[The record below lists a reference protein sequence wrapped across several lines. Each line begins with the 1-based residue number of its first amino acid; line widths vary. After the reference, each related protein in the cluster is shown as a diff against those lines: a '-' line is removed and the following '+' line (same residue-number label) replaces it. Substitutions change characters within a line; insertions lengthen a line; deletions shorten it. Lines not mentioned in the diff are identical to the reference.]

1 MALKGKLVA
10 MIDKILERLKSYNK
24 NFDFERIKKALHL
37 LNKNLADALYSFDLV
52 LHLYPDEDMLIAVL
66 IKEVFDRG
74 EVSEDQ
80 VKSDFGAGV
89 LNILHNV
96 KKLEKLKYAEN
107 DKSSQLEILRKM
119 FLAMAKDIR
128 VVLIC
133 LVGRLHQMHHQVFYM
148 SERDRVAFAKETLE
162 LYVPIADRLGIYS
175 VKTDLEDLAFKY
187 SNPEM
192 YHNISE
198 QLEKLRK
205 SCDISMSLISKK
217 LQEFFKER
225 GVQADVSGRIK
236 SIYSIYKK
244 LKRKNLSSVLDL
256 YDVFAMRVILPP
268 KVDEEGREVVD
279 HLYGV
284 LGMIHS
290 EWKPISKKFKD
301 YIAVPKSNG
310 YRSLHTVVLG
320 LAPKDFDQPVEIQIR
335 ESNMHRDAEYGIAS
349 HWLYKQLDGKVS
361 RSAEVHMD
369 WIRGLENV
377 HDELVTDED
386 VAREFQVD
394 LFKDRIF
401 VLTPRGEVK
410 DLPQGSGP
418 IDFAYAVHTE
428 IGNKCVM
435 AKVDGRIV
443 PLDYELKNGEVV
455 EIVTRKDAIPKI
467 QWLSMVKS
475 SFARNRIKAFFSALN
490 KEGNV
495 KEGKRLI
502 NAQLARLN
510 KAPLDNNY
518 SILKKFEGKSINL
531 SEREH
536 LVEEVGRGLRLSS
549 DVVKKVYPYENFVS
563 DDVVVSDL
571 IEGRKAKG
579 IKSESLE
586 NEILIGG
593 EGGLPLKLAACC
605 QPRPGDHILGYV
617 TRGNSITIHNAECI
631 LLGALDNE
639 RIIFAEWKGG
649 KRSPE
654 KLYLVGIRVLLVSR
668 IGLMSDMTAIMAQM
682 GVNIRDVSVN
692 KVKSGLIEDYFLLEF
707 DDLDKF
713 DQLVD
718 KLEKVQGVLKIIRD
732 ERFKERSKVK

>member
-1 MALKGKLVA
+1 
-10 MIDKILERLKSYNK
+10 MIDRILDKLKSCNK
-24 NFDFERIKKALHL
+24 DFNLERIKKALNL
-37 LNKNLADALYSFDLV
+37 LGKNLAGALYSFDLV
-52 LHLYPDEDMLIAVL
+52 LHLYPDEDMLIAVV
-66 IKEVFDRG
+66 IKDLYDKGKIE
-74 EVSEDQ
+74 ETQLKE
-80 VKSDFGAGV
+80 DFGPTIV
-89 LNILHNV
+89 NILQNV
-96 KKLEKLKYAEN
+96 KKLESVSYAEN
-107 DKSSQLEILRKM
+107 DKTSQVEILRKM

-133 LVGRLHQMHHQVFYM
+133 LVGRLHKMHHEVFQM
-148 SERDRVAFAKETLE
+148 SEKERVAFAKETLD

-217 LQEFFKER
+217 LQQFFKER
-225 GVQADVSGRIK
+225 GVEAEVSGRIK
-236 SIYSIYKK
+236 SIFSIYKK

-268 KVDEEGREVVD
+268 KTDEEGREIVD

-284 LGMIHS
+284 LGLIHS

-335 ESNMHRDAEYGIAS
+335 EANMHRDAEYGIAS
-349 HWLYKQLDGKVS
+349 HWLYKQMHSNGHYPPDS
-361 RSAEVHMD
+361 HMD

-377 HDELVTDED
+377 RDDLVTDED

-410 DLPQGSGP
+410 DLPQGSCP
-418 IDFAYAVHTE
+418 VDFAYAVHTE
-428 IGNKCVM
+428 VGNKCVM

-455 EIVTRKDAIPKI
+455 EIITRKDAIPKI
-467 QWLSMVKS
+467 QWLSIVKS
-475 SFARNRIKAFFSALN
+475 TFARNRIKAFFSALN
-490 KEGNV
+490 KDGNIR
-495 KEGKRLI
+495 EGKRLV
-502 NAQLARLN
+502 NNQLSRLN
-510 KAPLDNNY
+510 KPPLDNRY
-518 SILKKFEGKSINL
+518 SIFKDFEGKHLNL
-531 SEREH
+531 TQREH
-536 LVEEVGRGLRLSS
+536 LIEEVGRGLRFSS
-549 DVVKKVYPYENFVS
+549 DVVKKIYPYEKFITDELLVS
-563 DDVVVSDL
+563 QL
-571 IEGRKAKG
+571 MKERKAAG
-579 IKSESLE
+579 IKKNEVE

-593 EGGLPLKLAACC
+593 ESGLPLKIAACC
-605 QPRPGDHILGYV
+605 QPKPGEHILGYV
-617 TRGNSITIHNAECI
+617 TRGKSITVHNAECI

-639 RIIFAEWKGG
+639 RIIFAEWKDN
-649 KRSPE
+649 RRMPE
-654 KLYLVGIRVLLVSR
+654 KLYLVGIKILLVSR
-668 IGLMSDMTAIMAQM
+668 IGLMSDMTAIMANM
-682 GVNIRDVSVN
+682 GVNIRDVAIN

-707 DDLDKF
+707 DDLEKF

-718 KLEKVQGVLKIIRD
+718 KLEKVDGVLKIIKD
-732 ERFKERSKVK
+732 DRFKLKSLKVK

>member
-1 MALKGKLVA
+1 MKAKGKLFA
-10 MIDKILERLKSYNK
+10 MIEKVLDKLRSYNK
-24 NFDFERIKKALHL
+24 DFDLERVKKALVFL
-37 LNKNLADALYSFDLV
+37 GKDLPDALYSFDLV

-66 IKEVFDRG
+66 IKNIYDKGQLSENQVKEVFG
-74 EVSEDQ
+74 NTILQ
-80 VKSDFGAGV
+80 
-89 LNILHNV
+89 ILHNV
-96 KKLEKLKYAEN
+96 KRLEKLNYAEN

-128 VVLIC
+128 VVLLC
-133 LVGRLHQMHHQVFYM
+133 LVDRLHKMHHEVFHM
-148 SERDRVAFAKETLE
+148 VERDRVAFAKETLD
-162 LYVPIADRLGIYS
+162 LYVPIADRLGIYT

-187 SNPEM
+187 SNPEI
-192 YHNISE
+192 YYNISE

-217 LQEFFKER
+217 LQQFFKER
-225 GVQADVSGRIK
+225 GVQAEVYGRIK

-256 YDVFAMRVILPP
+256 YDVFAMRVILPA
-268 KVDEEGREVVD
+268 KTDEEGREVLD

-320 LAPKDFDQPVEIQIR
+320 IAPKDFDQPVEIQIR
-335 ESNMHRDAEYGIAS
+335 ESNMHRDAEYGIAA
-349 HWLYKQLDGKVS
+349 HWLYKEIGGNS
-361 RSAEVHMD
+361 HNINSHMD
-369 WIRGLENV
+369 WIRGIDNV
-377 HDELVTDED
+377 HDDLVTDED

-410 DLPQGSGP
+410 DLPQGSIP
-418 IDFAYAVHTE
+418 VDFAYAVHTE
-428 IGNKCVM
+428 VGNKCVM

-455 EIVTRKDAIPKI
+455 EIITRKDAIPKI

-475 SFARNRIKAFFSALN
+475 NFARNRIKAFFSSLN
-490 KEGNV
+490 KEGNIR
-495 KEGKRLI
+495 EGKRLI
-502 NAQLARLN
+502 NNQLARLN
-510 KAPLDNNY
+510 KPPLDSTY
-518 SILKKFEGKSINL
+518 SILKKFEGKNLNL

-536 LVEEVGRGLRLSS
+536 LIEEVGRGLKLSS
-549 DVVKKVYPYENFVS
+549 DIVKKIFPYERFVS
-563 DDVVVSDL
+563 DELVIADL
-571 IEGRKAKG
+571 ERGRKAAG
-579 IKSESLE
+579 IKGENLE
-586 NEILIGG
+586 NEILVGG
-593 EGGLPLKLAACC
+593 EEGLPLKIAACC
-605 QPRPGDHILGYV
+605 QPKPGEHILGYV

-639 RIIFAEWKGG
+639 RIVFAEWKENL
-649 KRSPE
+649 KRPE
-654 KLYLVGIRVLLVSR
+654 KIYLVGIRILLVSR
-668 IGLMSDMTAIMAQM
+668 IGMMSDMTAIMAQM

-692 KVKSGLIEDYFLLEF
+692 KVKTGLIEDYFLLEF

-713 DQLVD
+713 DHLVD
-718 KLEKVQGVLKIIRD
+718 KLEKVRGVLKIIRD
-732 ERFKERSKVK
+732 DRFKEKTSKMK